1 MEVDFT
7 VVYVDTLYVN
17 MYNGKPI
24 EDYTKEEL
32 IQIVYDLINKLK
44 YVEQEKAREN
54 RFFKKIQ
61 EHKKRRY

>member
-1 MEVDFT
+1 MDKKLN
-7 VVYVDTLYVN
+7 YH
-17 MYNGKPI
+17 GKPI

-44 YVEQEKAREN
+44 YVEEEKAREN
-54 RFFKKIQ
+54 RFFKKIH

>member
-1 MEVDFT
+1 
-7 VVYVDTLYVN
+7 
-17 MYNGKPI
+17 MYNEKPI

-32 IQIVYDLINKLK
+32 IQIVYELINKLK

-54 RFFKKIQ
+54 RLFKKIH